1 MYIWI
6 LQHQL
11 PHPKKKQRATIRE
24 WNTALFVLRAKELGF
39 SVHELEE
46 LEIGMV
52 TDIMTEKSNDKHNYP
67 YKASQKDFD
76 RF

>member
-1 MYIWI
+1 M
-6 LQHQL
+6 
-11 PHPKKKQRATIRE
+11 
-24 WNTALFVLRAKELGF
+24 FVLRSKELGF

-67 YKASQKDFD
+67 YKANQKDFD